1 MNRLIWSF
9 LLIFSLLGRNLDAR
23 GGRGRGG
30 GGGGRGSSG
39 ARGGVGG
46 RGGGGRGGGGGGFRS
61 GGARSSFSSFRGGS
75 SHYSSSFRQNVFH
88 TSSTSRTFVF
98 SPMTRTIVIISPAS
112 PMIYENNHY
121 YWAGHHV
128 NTTEK
133 PYKCDY
139 QITYEDMELRHVTF
153 ANGTKPGNIT
163 FGCAEYQSCCG
174 MECCTEL
181 SDFQECMIII
191 GVFLTAGLC
200 LLIRRW
206 VRQKGYCNG
215 KMTCKRDSRPTSG
228 PEFQELTHRAHG
240 DTNRVNT
247 SLKT

>member
-1 MNRLIWSF
+1 MLRRQVSISYRICVTARMNRLIWSF

-61 GGARSSFSSFRGGS
+61 GGARSSFSSFS
-75 SHYSSSFRQNVFH
+75 
-88 TSSTSRTFVF
+88 
-98 SPMTRTIVIISPAS
+98 
-112 PMIYENNHY
+112 YENNHY

-181 SDFQECMIII
+181 SDFQE
-191 GVFLTAGLC
+191 
-200 LLIRRW
+200 W
-206 VRQKGYCNG
+206 
-215 KMTCKRDSRPTSG
+215 
-228 PEFQELTHRAHG
+228 
-240 DTNRVNT
+240 
-247 SLKT
+247 